1 MLAVTLPEELERRLE
16 RLAQR
21 VGQTK
26 SALVEAAVVE
36 HIHDLEDAFIA
47 EQRVATEGDVSERV
61 PLSELLSRYA
71 DDVGSQ
77 QK

>member
-36 HIHDLEDAFIA
+36 HIHDLEDAYIA
-47 EQRVATEGDVSERV
+47 EQRISSEGPASERI